1 MDNQQDWKLTYS
13 SENNGVTRLMFYRK
27 LNTNDPDDIAIE
39 VNQKINTQG
48 VGVYIS
54 VTSASVCMFL
64 PGF

>member
-1 MDNQQDWKLTYS
+1 MDNQQDWRLTYS

-27 LNTNDPDDIAIE
+27 LNTSDPDDIAIE
-39 VNQKINTQG
+39 VNQKINTH
-48 VGVYIS
+48 IS